1 MNANPTVSEL
11 LARLRRYGLMD
22 SFRTNNP
29 YTEINKTFQKHFPG
43 NYTVIEDFDTR
54 EGINLIFENEEEK
67 TLWMLKYW
75 K

>member
-1 MNANPTVSEL
+1 MNENLKVSEL
-11 LARLRRYGLMD
+11 LARLRRYQLMD
-22 SFRTNNP
+22 SFRTPNP
-29 YTEINKTFQKHFPG
+29 CAELNKTFQKHFPG

-75 K
+75 N